1 MEPLKIIQV
10 GRIEK
15 NELII
20 FESHLKKEVAIQLAY
35 FANQNDGVLKEAFEQ
50 KTSLSFNC
58 PVQIGEGEASRI
70 VSIDCEFPL
79 LGEISS
85 SQEIH
90 NILEYFSFYIFS
102 LADLTDN
109 LRSSEMAV
117 PHSGFLQR
125 FWCFKDKLVWVN
137 RPSRSSSDYEF
148 ISLKVEEFF
157 YETEDEF
164 LRLKQKVERLR
175 NLKENRKSATRG
187 YITDEVLAFVL
198 FRDEEQCVNCSSKQN
213 LQFDHILPISRG
225 GSDEPD
231 NLRVLCRSCNLARGN
246 LANH

>member
-10 GRIEK
+10 GRIEN

-20 FESHLKKEVAIQLAY
+20 FESHLKKEVLFQLASL
-35 FANQNDGVLKEAFEQ
+35 NHQVDGFLKEAFEQ
-50 KTSLSFNC
+50 KKSLSFKYS
-58 PVQIGEGEASRI
+58 VQIGESEAARI
-70 VSIDCEFPL
+70 VQLDGEFPL
-79 LGEISS
+79 LAEISR

-102 LADLTDN
+102 IADLTDN
-109 LRSSEMAV
+109 LRGSETSV

-125 FWCFKDKLVWVN
+125 FWCFKDRLVWVN
-137 RPSRSSSDYEF
+137 RPSRSSADYEF

-157 YETEDEF
+157 FETEDEF
-164 LRLKQKVERLR
+164 LRLKHKVERLR

-187 YITDEVLAFVL
+187 YIADDVLAYVL
-198 FRDEEQCVNCSSKQN
+198 VRDEEKCVKCSSKQS

-246 LANH
+246 LANQ